1 MITSTMMKKCLISMI
16 CMVSPLL
23 CSAQDQE
30 VNPFPWDFPQ
40 DIVIEAEPGQW
51 VLSCYTFYPKALKN
65 NKKVEDEILIFYS
78 TKMTEV
84 GQTKSKVNVDVEMP
98 NALIIPLDKDAKA
111 KRGDIVLTWWQG
123 GSGLQRAIITDASNP
138 AEPKADFLDLNY
150 DEEKPNLNF
159 AGKFADTPLKPGS
172 FTVLEDGKWMS
183 GAQVA
188 VRQGRRWLCGTL
200 IHERDGR
207 VLVLGFSDKV
217 SAYKKE
223 DCRLIPF
230 MEKIK
235 KGDDVW
241 AEWVGT
247 YRSGYKVK
255 KVDMNIG
262 RVWVE
267 KDGKVEVKSLA
278 DVTKVLE

>member
-1 MITSTMMKKCLISMI
+1 MFSYVSM
-16 CMVSPLL
+16 
-23 CSAQDQE
+23 AQE

-65 NKKVEDEILIFYS
+65 NKKVEDANLIFYS

-84 GQTKSKVNVDVEMP
+84 GKTQSKVNVDVEMP

-111 KRGDIVLTWWQG
+111 KKGDIVLTWWQG
-123 GSGLQRAIITDASNP
+123 GSGLQRAIITDDSNP

-172 FTVLEDGKWMS
+172 FTVLKEGEWKS

-188 VRQGRRWLCGTL
+188 IRQGSRWLCGTL
-200 IHERDGR
+200 IHEQDGK
-207 VLVLGFSDKV
+207 VLVLGFADKV

-235 KGDDVW
+235 KGDNVW

-247 YRSGYKVK
+247 YRNGYKVK
-255 KVDMNIG
+255 KVDMSIG
-262 RVWVE
+262 RIWVE
-267 KDGKVEVKSLA
+267 KNGEVEVKSIA
-278 DVTKVLE
+278 KVTKILD

>member
-1 MITSTMMKKCLISMI
+1 MKKYIISVAISMFSY
-16 CMVSPLL
+16 MSV
-23 CSAQDQE
+23 AQE

-40 DIVIEAEPGQW
+40 DIEIEAEPGQW

-65 NKKVEDEILIFYS
+65 DKKVEDANLIFYS

-84 GQTKSKVNVDVEMP
+84 GETKSKVNIDVEMP

-111 KRGDIVLTWWQG
+111 KKGDIVLTWWQN

-138 AEPKADFLDLNY
+138 SEPKADFLDLNY
-150 DEEKPNLNF
+150 ENF
-159 AGKFADTPLKPGS
+159 ATKFADTPLEPGS
-172 FTVLEDGKWMS
+172 FTVLEDGEWKS

-188 VRQGRRWLCGTL
+188 IRKGNRWLCGTL
-200 IHERDGR
+200 IHEKDGK
-207 VLVLGFSDKV
+207 VLVLGFADKV

-235 KGDDVW
+235 KGDEVW

-247 YRSGYKVK
+247 YRNGYKVK

-262 RVWVE
+262 RIWVE
-267 KDGKVEVKSLA
+267 KSGEVEVKSIA
-278 DVTKVLE
+278 EVTKVLY